1 MSLISFGFIE
11 KMCSSFVAIFIT
23 RFEKKKENKM
33 NLTDNNL
40 YLNNKEKNSSCNGY
54 YCYKMDFN
62 DNNIVY
68 KYSCN

>member
-1 MSLISFGFIE
+1 MTTKGKKIKE
-11 KMCSSFVAIFIT
+11 KT
-23 RFEKKKENKM
+23 KM